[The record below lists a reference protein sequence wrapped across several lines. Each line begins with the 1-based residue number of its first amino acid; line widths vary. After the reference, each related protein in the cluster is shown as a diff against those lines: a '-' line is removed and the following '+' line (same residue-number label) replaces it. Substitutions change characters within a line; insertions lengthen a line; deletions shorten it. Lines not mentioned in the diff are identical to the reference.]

1 MLDGN
6 SLELLVRD
14 QDGRPVEDFTITLST
29 GRNLAL
35 TSYPTSKHRAGP
47 FPDGIASLK
56 GVQLGPM
63 AVLVEFGASAPHPPR
78 LLALDLA
85 VQHTRLDVLAE
96 PIATRTLEVV
106 DGNGQPMADVTVVLC
121 DPVDGEFLPST
132 PVVAGPRILR
142 PQFIQAL
149 LLQTTTTDAS
159 GRAELR
165 GPGTRDLGVRLP
177 GPGHQPT
184 QLHGVSLAGPEP
196 LRIAVSLGA
205 HLVGKLGPLDAIEFL
220 RSLAGD
226 AAAQQR
232 TPLQLHLQRPN
243 QDLKAPRP
251 PVVPMAADGSFELRG
266 LLPGT
271 YTVSLQH
278 ARGYELLGEVT
289 MIDGLTT
296 RFDVEIPI
304 ALMTPGTLAGRV
316 MKNGQPVAGARV
328 SLLGTCAAVNGR
340 TRQETG
346 LASTDPE
353 GRFLVHLRPGSYR
366 ATVGLAS
373 ANLLA
378 AETAVVSSRAA
389 TEQDFTL
396 ATGTLQVRL
405 RSATGTAVPEV
416 TIFDTAAEARQTLT
430 LPRTDTTGNTTFE
443 VSVGTIHLRTL
454 PKHLQSIEARSRVL
468 MQGGWAALDA
478 LWIPLGTAEVRTGAT
493 TTVELRLPA
502 DWDR

>member
-1 MLDGN
+1 
-6 SLELLVRD
+6 
-14 QDGRPVEDFTITLST
+14 
-29 GRNLAL
+29 
-35 TSYPTSKHRAGP
+35 
-47 FPDGIASLK
+47 
-56 GVQLGPM
+56 
-63 AVLVEFGASAPHPPR
+63 
-78 LLALDLA
+78 
-85 VQHTRLDVLAE
+85 
-96 PIATRTLEVV
+96 
-106 DGNGQPMADVTVVLC
+106 
-121 DPVDGEFLPST
+121 
-132 PVVAGPRILR
+132 
-142 PQFIQAL
+142 
-149 LLQTTTTDAS
+149 
-159 GRAELR
+159 
-165 GPGTRDLGVRLP
+165 
-177 GPGHQPT
+177 
-184 QLHGVSLAGPEP
+184 
-196 LRIAVSLGA
+196 
-205 HLVGKLGPLDAIEFL
+205 
-220 RSLAGD
+220 
-226 AAAQQR
+226 
-232 TPLQLHLQRPN
+232 
-243 QDLKAPRP
+243 
-251 PVVPMAADGSFELRG
+251 
-266 LLPGT
+266 
-271 YTVSLQH
+271 
-278 ARGYELLGEVT
+278 

-296 RFDVEIPI
+296 RFDVEIPV

-340 TRQETG
+340 TRQETEMT
-346 LASTDPE
+346 STDPN

-378 AETAVVSSRAA
+378 AETAVVSSRAT

-396 ATGTLQVRL
+396 ATGTLQVTL

-478 LWIPLGTAEVRTGAT
+478 LWIPLGTAEVRTGGT